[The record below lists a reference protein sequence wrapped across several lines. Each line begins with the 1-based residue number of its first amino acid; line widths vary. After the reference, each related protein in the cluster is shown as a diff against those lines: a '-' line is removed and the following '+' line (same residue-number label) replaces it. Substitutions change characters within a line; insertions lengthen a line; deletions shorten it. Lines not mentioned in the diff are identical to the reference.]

1 MNFLQKELKKIL
13 DMSQCGEDA
22 VCIGKASYIRINGD
36 VRLRLEFSGSSS
48 GSYDGITMTMLNRK
62 DGPIDTNVL
71 KFKEIWGNKSV
82 NNPNFKDGLVP
93 HIWEYRDKTE
103 WYVYQPNKKDYQIL
117 AEEISRYIDMFQEAE
132 VSQGPQINM

>member
-1 MNFLQKELKKIL
+1 M
-13 DMSQCGEDA
+13 A
-22 VCIGKASYIRINGD
+22 
-36 VRLRLEFSGSSS
+36 
-48 GSYDGITMTMLNRK
+48 MLNWK

-71 KFKEIWGNKSV
+71 KFKEIWGKKSV

-117 AEEISRYIDMFQEAE
+117 AEEIRQYIGMFQEAE
-132 VSQGPQINM
+132 VLQGPQINM